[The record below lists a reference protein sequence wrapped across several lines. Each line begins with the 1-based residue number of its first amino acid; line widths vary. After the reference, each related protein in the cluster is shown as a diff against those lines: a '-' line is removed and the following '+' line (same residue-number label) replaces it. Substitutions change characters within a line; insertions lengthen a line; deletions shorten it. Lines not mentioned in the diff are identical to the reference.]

1 MPLRNTKTACIKYLT
16 IHPGNIFEFK
26 YTNQDKEQKLTIND
40 IFNHAIKCFPEGNSV
55 VCGEHNMSYEETGR
69 RVHSLSSFLA
79 NLQISSGERV
89 SILDFNSMEY
99 LETYFAV
106 SLVGAILNPLNYRLS
121 VEELCY
127 IIRDAGSRVL
137 LVNSHFSDSVNQILK
152 KVNSIERVIWIGEK
166 PEMEKSVDCYSYDAA
181 VKFPRSDINVDVKP
195 EDYAHLYYTS
205 GTTGK
210 PKGVILTH
218 RNVCQHAL
226 GAITELKLTDSDRWG
241 HIAPMFHLADAWA
254 VFAITQVGGQ
264 HVIQSQFSAEATLN
278 LIETSGIT
286 ISNLIPTMLNLM
298 VKHPEVTKHDYSS
311 LRVILSGGAPIAPDV
326 VRSIM
331 EVFKCDYI
339 QTYGMTET
347 SPYLTLSIL
356 KDHMKNLSQEEQ
368 FRYKAK
374 TGRPFITVDLMV
386 VRSDGSHIETD
397 DKEVG
402 EIIVRGETVTPGYW
416 NLPNETE
423 EAFKNGWLKTGDLAT
438 MDSEGYVN
446 IVDRLKDMIICGG
459 ENIYCVEVE
468 NVLYQHPDVLEAA
481 VYGKPDELWGEIVA
495 AAVVLK
501 SGAEICKCELIKYCQ
516 KHLSG
521 FKTPRAITFLDE
533 LPKTGS
539 GKIYKK
545 GLKS

>member
-1 MPLRNTKTACIKYLT
+1 LKTFVTDNLT
-16 IHPGNIFEFK
+16 ITLVRSIVIRASSK
-26 YTNQDKEQKLTIND
+26 KKENNLTIKD
-40 IFNHAIKCFPEGNSV
+40 IFSHAIKCFQERTSV
-55 VCGEHNMSYEETGR
+55 VCGEHCMSYEETGR
-69 RVHSLSSFLA
+69 RVHGLSKFLA
-79 NLQISSGERV
+79 HLQISSGDRV

-99 LETYFAV
+99 LETYFAASV
-106 SLVGAILNPLNYRLS
+106 VGAVLNPLNYRLS

-127 IIRDAGSRVL
+127 IISDAGSRVL
-137 LVNSHFSDSVNQILK
+137 IVNSHFNENVNQLLK
-152 KVNSIERVIWIGEK
+152 KVNSIERVIWIGEE
-166 PEMEKSVDCYSYDAA
+166 PEIETSVDCYSYDDA
-181 VKFPRSDINVDVKP
+181 VKFSGSEINVDVKP
-195 EDYAHLYYTS
+195 EDYVHLYYTS

-226 GAITELKLTDSDRWG
+226 GAITELKLTNADRWG

-264 HVIQSQFSAEATLN
+264 HVIQPQFDAEATLN
-278 LIETSGIT
+278 LIETSDIT

-311 LRVILSGGAPIAPDV
+311 LRVILSGGAPIAPAV

-331 EVFKCDYI
+331 EIFKCDYI

-347 SPYLTLSIL
+347 SPYLTFSIL
-356 KDHMKNLSQEEQ
+356 KDHLKNLSPEKQ
-368 FRYKAK
+368 FHYKAK
-374 TGRPFITVDLMV
+374 TGKPFITVELQV
-386 VRSDGSHIETD
+386 VRVDGSHIETD

-402 EIIVRGETVTPGYW
+402 EIIVKGETVTPGYW

-423 EAFKNGWLKTGDLAT
+423 EAFQNGWLKTGDLAT

-446 IVDRLKDMIICGG
+446 IVDRLRDMIICGG

-481 VYGKPDELWGEIVA
+481 VFGKPDELWGEIVA

-501 SGAEICKCELIKYCQ
+501 PGSEICRCELVGFCRE
-516 KHLSG
+516 HLTG